1 MSMKKICLLVCML
14 LAVAGAQAGYVGNNE
29 ACSTAGVACQPADS
43 ATSHAFSLFP
53 FPGLKQEAFI
63 YRDTCRQVDGRFPGF
78 SPFFLV
84 YPDKSCDAS
93 GAAALLEEMGMQDY
107 LHKYSATVCVMN
119 PVNSRYDAEADGNA
133 FKEFVSRMRVISN
146 LKVVGLGE
154 GATFVNRVVA
164 RLAEPVAGIA
174 TIGGKPLK
182 GKPGEVPVPA
192 YVAGSGSRQVA
203 AAYIRQNKAEETGER
218 GNLSFYANREE
229 PLQQV
234 VVSRQRK
241 ASLKELFKEAWDNL
255 LSKNYRFNNYQHT
268 WYTGCTFGQHGPYEL
283 EPYIMPEEW
292 GVTRRV
298 IQKNLLGTGT
308 CLWYEYHPEATLKA
322 KKGTVPLLLLLHGNN
337 NDPRTQAETSGFI
350 ELCAEKNFVV
360 AELEWQGNGYAYMGM
375 DGIEQVVYDLLATYP
390 QLDASRVYAEGLSA
404 GSATATGLGIRKSH
418 VFAAVGGFSAGVL
431 PGGYRFGYSKEA
443 LLNEAL
449 QKRGAVEM
457 PYFSITG
464 TDDDVVPF
472 LNKDNWRENS
482 FFCAWQVYQTMNGL
496 PVVQQPDFNADA
508 TFGIALEN
516 RETIETNKGIFM
528 ETGVLTKEGVPLIRL
543 VAVNDYGHWN
553 FKPAARMMWD
563 YFMQFSRDPETKKL
577 VYHEPSA
584 TASAQ
589 GE

>member
-1 MSMKKICLLVCML
+1 MKKICLLICMFG
-14 LAVAGAQAGYVGNNE
+14 AVALTRAGNAVGYGE
-29 ACSTAGVACQPADS
+29 DKAAVEACQPADD
-43 ATSHAFSLFP
+43 TMSHAFSLVR
-53 FPGLKQEAFI
+53 FPGLKQDAFI

-84 YPDKSCDAS
+84 YPDKTCNLAEAS
-93 GAAALLEEMGMQDY
+93 ALLEEMGMQDY

-119 PVNSRYDAEADGNA
+119 PSGRQYHAEDDGEA
-133 FKEFVSRMRVISN
+133 FRDFVSRMRVISN
-146 LKVVGLGE
+146 LKVVGVGE

-182 GKPGEVPVPA
+182 GKPGEVAVPA
-192 YVAGSGSRQVA
+192 YIAGSGSKQVA
-203 AAYIRQNKAEETGER
+203 DAYIRQNKAVKTGEQ
-218 GNLSFYANREE
+218 GALTFYANREE

-234 VVSRQRK
+234 VVSRRRD
-241 ASLKELFKEAWDNL
+241 ASLKEFFKEAWDNL
-255 LSKNYRFNNYQHT
+255 LSKNYRFNNFKHT

-283 EPYIMPEEW
+283 EPYIMPEKW

-298 IQKNLLGTGT
+298 VQKDLLGTGT

-322 KKGTVPLLLLLHGNN
+322 GKGTVPLLLLLHGNN

-390 QLDASRVYAEGLSA
+390 QLDPSRVYAEGLSA

-431 PGGYRFGYSKEA
+431 PDGYRFGYSKEA
-443 LLNEAL
+443 LLNEAI
-449 QKRGAVEM
+449 QKRGVVEM

-472 LNKDNWRENS
+472 LDKDNWRENS

-496 PVVQQPDFNADA
+496 PVSQQPDFNADA

-516 RETIETNKGIFM
+516 RETIETNKGISM

-563 YFMQFSRDPETKKL
+563 YFMMFSRDPETRKL
-577 VYHEPSA
+577 VYHKPVVTDS
-584 TASAQ
+584 
-589 GE
+589 GN

>member
-1 MSMKKICLLVCML
+1 MKKICLLICMFG
-14 LAVAGAQAGYVGNNE
+14 AVALTWAGNSVGYGDDKAAVE
-29 ACSTAGVACQPADS
+29 ACQPADDT
-43 ATSHAFSLFP
+43 TSHAFSLVR
-53 FPGLKQEAFI
+53 FPGLKQDAFI

-84 YPDKSCDAS
+84 YPDKPCNVAEAS
-93 GAAALLEEMGMQDY
+93 ALLEEMGMQDY

-119 PVNSRYDAEADGNA
+119 PSGRQYHAEDDGEA
-133 FKEFVSRMRVISN
+133 FRDFVSRMRVISN
-146 LKVVGLGE
+146 LKVVGVGE

-182 GKPGEVPVPA
+182 GKPGEVAVPA
-192 YVAGSGSRQVA
+192 YIAGSGSKQVA
-203 AAYIRQNKAEETGER
+203 DAYIRQNKAVKTGEQ
-218 GNLSFYANREE
+218 GALTFYANREE

-234 VVSRQRK
+234 VVSRRRDV
-241 ASLKELFKEAWDNL
+241 SLKEFFKEAWDNL
-255 LSKNYRFNNYQHT
+255 LSKNYRFNNFKHT

-298 IQKNLLGTGT
+298 VQKNLLGTGT

-322 KKGTVPLLLLLHGNN
+322 GKGTVPLLLLLHGNN
-337 NDPRTQAETSGFI
+337 NDPRTQTETSGFI

-390 QLDASRVYAEGLSA
+390 QLDPSRVYAEGLSA

-443 LLNEAL
+443 LLNEAI
-449 QKRGAVEM
+449 QKRGVVEM

-496 PVVQQPDFNADA
+496 PVSQQPDFNADA

-516 RETIETNKGIFM
+516 RETIETNKGISM
-528 ETGVLTKEGVPLIRL
+528 ETGVLTKAGMPLIRL
-543 VAVNDYGHWN
+543 VTVNDYGHWN

-563 YFMQFSRDPETKKL
+563 YFMMFSRDPETRKL
-577 VYHEPSA
+577 VYHKPVVTDSDYEK
-584 TASAQ
+584 
-589 GE
+589 